1 LSELHGTR
9 KKIYEYILEHPGSHF
24 REISRNMEVAIGDLQ
39 YHLDHLETERYITS
53 KRQGFYKRFYP
64 TRLYS
69 ERQKEI
75 LSALQRE
82 TPRKILL
89 ILTQRPGATQV
100 EITRLVKI
108 SAPTASWHMKKM
120 IDDGLVYSEKEG
132 RSTRYYISES
142 AKDIEDALKSYHP
155 VFWET
160 WTDRFI
166 DIWQELSMVKE
177 KEKDEND

>member
-1 LSELHGTR
+1 MELTGTR

-24 REISRNMEVAIGDLQ
+24 REIGREMDVAVGDLQ
-39 YHLDHLETERYITS
+39 YHLDYLESNNYVSSQR
-53 KRQGFYKRFYP
+53 RGLYKRFYP
-64 TRLYS
+64 IHS
-69 ERQKEI
+69 FNEKQKDI
-75 LSALQRE
+75 LGTLSKE

-89 ILTQRPGATQV
+89 ILTQKPGATQV

-120 IDDGLVYSEKEG
+120 IEDGLVYSEKEG
-132 RSTRYYISES
+132 RNTRYYISES
-142 AKDIEDALKSYHP
+142 ANGIEDALKSYHP
-155 VFWET
+155 LFWET

-177 KEKDEND
+177 KEKKEDD